1 MHRAEVNYWTLYEG
15 IMSAANKLVIVE
27 SKTKADTIKK
37 YLGAGYT
44 VIASVGHIRDLPATA
59 DDIPEQ
65 YKGESWARLGV
76 NIEDGFKPIYIV
88 SPEKKKVVAE
98 LKKAL
103 KNADELFVATDE
115 DREGEAIGWHLVQVL
130 KPKVPT
136 HRMVFHEITPEA
148 IRAAL
153 ENTREIDVALVDAQE
168 TRRIL
173 DRLVGYVVS
182 PLLWKKVKTGLSAGR
197 VQSVAVRLIVLRE
210 RERMRFRSGTY
221 WDIAAKI
228 GSLPPFSAQLSVLA
242 GERLATGRDFDETTG
257 QIIDGR
263 NVLLLGEDRARTL
276 TSSLKNAPFTV
287 SDVES
292 RAAKR
297 SPYPPFTT
305 SSLQQ
310 EANRKLGFTADRTMK
325 VAQGLYE
332 NGLITYMR
340 TDSVS
345 LSEQA
350 IAAARGEIT
359 GRYGANYL
367 HSSDRKFTN
376 KSKGAQEAHEAV
388 RPSGTEMK
396 TAEELRLRGDDEKLY
411 DLIWKR
417 TIATQMADAQLKF
430 TTVTLSA
437 TCPESG
443 DLAEFKSSG
452 REVVFP
458 GFLRAYV
465 EGSDDPDEA
474 LDDQNRPLPSLTKG
488 ENVTCDELEP
498 AAHETKPPARYTE
511 ATLVKAL
518 ESEGIGRPSTYASII
533 RTIQSRNYVFT
544 NKSRQMVP
552 TFTAMAVTGLLEQ
565 THPQIVDLEFTA
577 AMEERLD
584 AIAQGG
590 KMEGYLDTFYHE
602 QVEGGV
608 TRGNELDARTVCTIQ
623 HDGIA
628 PYVVR
633 VGRYGPFVEVPREDG
648 TSISVSLPDDVA
660 PADVTRESIEKLAAQ
675 AAKGDEPLGVDPET
689 GMDVFVLVGRF
700 GPYVQLGDGGDKTT
714 KPKRSSLPKGTTTE
728 SVDLELALKLLE
740 LPRLVGMHPESGE
753 EIRAGLGQYGPYV
766 KQGKTYASLTA
777 SDDVLTVGLSRALE
791 LFELKATRGSGRTA
805 AAPLRELG
813 NHPEDDAP
821 IVIMDG
827 RYGPYLK
834 HGKTNATLP
843 KGIEIEKVTMAE
855 AVELIAAKAA
865 KGGTTSK
872 RKPAAKASTTKA
884 STTKA
889 STTKA
894 KAPVKAKA
902 PAKSKAKTTT
912 KAKSTTT
919 RGAGSKSA

>member
-1 MHRAEVNYWTLYEG
+1 
-15 IMSAANKLVIVE
+15 MSAANKLVIVE

-37 YLGAGYT
+37 YLGKGYN
-44 VIASVGHIRDLPATA
+44 VVASVGHIRDLPATA

-65 YKGESWARLGV
+65 YKGEAWARLGV
-76 NIEDGFKPIYIV
+76 NVEKGFEPIYIV

-115 DREGEAIGWHLVQVL
+115 DREGEAIGWHLVEVL

-136 HRMVFHEITPEA
+136 HRMVFHEITPDA

-153 ENTREIDVALVDAQE
+153 ENTREIDVALVEAQE
-168 TRRIL
+168 TRRVL

-228 GSLPPFSAQLSVLA
+228 GTSPGFSAQLAVLG
-242 GERLATGRDFDETTG
+242 GERIATGRDFDETTG
-257 QIIDGR
+257 RIIEGR
-263 NVLLLGEDRARTL
+263 NVLLLGEERARAL
-276 TSSLKNAPFTV
+276 TKSLEKAPFTV
-287 SDVES
+287 ADVES

-350 IAAARGEIT
+350 IAAARGEISE
-359 GRYGANYL
+359 RYGANYL
-367 HSSDRKFTN
+367 HSSERRFTT
-376 KSKGAQEAHEAV
+376 KAKGAQEAHEAV

-396 TAEELRLRGDDEKLY
+396 TAEELGLRGDDEKLY

-430 TTVTLSA
+430 TTVTLEA

-443 DLAEFKSSG
+443 ELAEFKASG

-474 LDDQNRPLPSLTKG
+474 LDDQNRPLPGLSKG
-488 ENVTCDELEP
+488 QTVTCDGLEP

-565 THPQIVDLEFTA
+565 THPEIVDLEFTA

-584 AIAQGG
+584 AIAQGS
-590 KMEGYLDTFYHE
+590 KMQGYLDTFYRE

-608 TRGNELDARTVCTIQ
+608 SRGNELDARTVCTIE

-633 VGRYGPFVEVPREDG
+633 VGRYGPFVEVAREDG
-648 TSISVSLPDDVA
+648 TSVSVSLPEDVA
-660 PADVTRESIEKLAAQ
+660 PADVTRETIDELANQ
-675 AAKGDEPLGVDPET
+675 AARGDEPLGVDPET
-689 GMDVFVLVGRF
+689 GEDVYVLTGRF
-700 GPYVQLGDGGDKTT
+700 GPYVQLGDGADKTT
-714 KPKRSSLPKGTTTE
+714 KPKRSSLPKGTRAEDVT
-728 SVDLELALKLLE
+728 LELALKLLG

-791 LFELKATRGSGRTA
+791 LFELKASRGRGRA
-805 AAPLRELG
+805 SAAPLRELG
-813 NHPEDDAP
+813 NHPEDNAP
-821 IVIMDG
+821 VVIMDG
-827 RYGPYLK
+827 RYGPYVR
-834 HGKTNATLP
+834 HGKVNATLA
-843 KGIEIEKVTMAE
+843 KGADVQRVTLAE
-855 AVELIAAKAA
+855 ALELLAAKAA
-865 KGGTTSK
+865 KGGSTAKKKAAPRTSTSK
-872 RKPAAKASTTKA
+872 PKA
-884 STTKA
+884 
-889 STTKA
+889 TTKA
-894 KAPVKAKA
+894 KPKPKAKA
-902 PAKSKAKTTT
+902 PG
-912 KAKSTTT
+912 KSTGST
-919 RGAGSKSA
+919 RSKSA